1 MTKVVNYISE
11 AFEELKSNVTW
22 TSWAEVQ
29 RLTIVV
35 AVFSVLFALATWGV
49 DEIFAKALAGF
60 FNWIKAQ
67 FFVISHFHVKFRL
80 YLISPYI

>member
-1 MTKVVNYISE
+1 MGVRIPPPVQYKTQSINMAKVVNYISE

-22 TSWAEVQ
+22 PAWAEVQ

-49 DEIFAKALAGF
+49 DEMFAKALEGF
-60 FNWIKAQ
+60 FNWLKA
-67 FFVISHFHVKFRL
+67 
-80 YLISPYI
+80 

>member
-22 TSWAEVQ
+22 PAWAEVQ

-35 AVFSVLFALATWGV
+35 ALFSVLFALATWGV
-49 DEIFAKALAGF
+49 DEMFANLLEKF
-60 FNWIKAQ
+60 FTWIKA
-67 FFVISHFHVKFRL
+67 
-80 YLISPYI
+80 